1 MFKSLKFEKKRK
13 SQSMNSE
20 QRKKISRLHS
30 IDGKKGGFFGSFNK
44 LDSLEEKFSDFIYVF
59 QFLIATEAQNQL
71 D

>member
-44 LDSLEEKFSDFIYVF
+44 LDSLEENTDESLKSPTLS
-59 QFLIATEAQNQL
+59 QPSS
-71 D
+71 